1 MLHILISRRKAVVL
15 FDETKKPSRPWSSTG
30 QTCRPHLVDWQFPGQ
45 LSCIKDGLVH
55 LLLVFLV
62 CVFNARCSRHG
73 GNGVLIALW
82 VMDLRP
88 GPGSCKVFKVSGTF
102 CCVKKPLRLTMGTVS
117 PVKSTHTHIYIYVHV
132 YDYIRISLVYSI

>member
-1 MLHILISRRKAVVL
+1 MLHILISRRKAVVP
-15 FDETKKPSRPWSSTG
+15 FDETTEKPSRPWSSTG

-102 CCVKKPLRLTMGTVS
+102 SCVKKAPKIDNGNYFS
-117 PVKSTHTHIYIYVHV
+117 CEEHTHI
-132 YDYIRISLVYSI
+132 